1 MTTLIKVKILFQVI
15 VLKWNNIEI
24 VQKQDTLK
32 IVNMHTIG
40 KMVVDNIII
49 SQQGKNHNEKRRNK
63 HIFIFTTIE
72 FNQ

>member
-15 VLKWNNIEI
+15 VLKWNNTDI

-40 KMVVDNIII
+40 KMIVDNIII
-49 SQQGKNHNEKRRNK
+49 SQQGN
-63 HIFIFTTIE
+63 
-72 FNQ
+72 